1 LRRIDGS
8 YFSRNEKRRVED
20 GLVRQKESFLPKCCI
35 FLQLPQQLRI
45 RSCFVVIGGAPERQR
60 LSDMIPERLRHDIIS
75 AHENP
80 RKNLRKI
87 YEKSTKN
94 SLAFFSRRMVYSIIV
109 AALAGRNRVR
119 IVAQVWRWRCS
130 IDIQPVWYGRQELVA
145 GGR

>member
-1 LRRIDGS
+1 
-8 YFSRNEKRRVED
+8 
-20 GLVRQKESFLPKCCI
+20 
-35 FLQLPQQLRI
+35 LQLPQQLRI

-87 YEKSTKN
+87 LRKILYEKFSTKNSSTKN